1 MPSIPNLQREDFPK
15 IISMTTRWS
24 DNDIYLH
31 VNNVVYFSY
40 FDTAV
45 NQNLVE
51 SGVLTIENSEVV
63 GLVVNNQ
70 CQFFASIAFPDTVH
84 VGLSVEKIGNSSV
97 TYRLGIFKNS
107 ENQLSAL
114 GSYTHVYVNRKT
126 QRPVPIPEQTRAVF
140 ESLLV
145 PKNIQ

>member
-15 IISMTTRWS
+15 IITMTTRWS

-51 SGVLTIENSEVV
+51 TGVLTIENSEVV

-70 CQFFASIAFPDTVH
+70 CQFFASISFPDTVH

-97 TYRLGIFKNS
+97 TYRLGIFKND

-126 QRPVPIPEQTRAVF
+126 QRPVPIPEKTRAVF
-140 ESLLV
+140 ESLLIIN
-145 PKNIQ
+145 KQ

>member
-1 MPSIPNLQREDFPK
+1 MPSIPSLQRQDFPK
-15 IISMTTRWS
+15 IITMTTRWS

-51 SGVLTIENSEVV
+51 SGALTIENSEVV

-97 TYRLGIFKNS
+97 TYRLGIFKND

-126 QRPVPIPEQTRAVF
+126 QRPVPIPEKTRALF
-140 ESLLV
+140 ESLLT
-145 PKNIQ
+145 Q

>member
-1 MPSIPNLQREDFPK
+1 MPSIPNLQRQDFPK
-15 IISMTTRWS
+15 IFSMTTRWS

-45 NQNLVE
+45 NQNLLE
-51 SGVLTIENSEVV
+51 SGALTIENSEVV

-84 VGLSVEKIGNSSV
+84 VGLGVEKIGNSSV
-97 TYRLGIFKNS
+97 TYRLGIFKNE

-126 QRPVPIPEQTRAVF
+126 QRPVPIPEQTRILF

-145 PKNIQ
+145 Q

>member
-1 MPSIPNLQREDFPK
+1 MPSIPNLQRQDFPK
-15 IISMTTRWS
+15 IFSMTTRWS

-45 NQNLVE
+45 NQNLLE
-51 SGVLTIENSEVV
+51 SGALTIENSEVV

-97 TYRLGIFKNS
+97 TYRLGIFKND

-126 QRPVPIPEQTRAVF
+126 QRPVPIPEQTRALF
-140 ESLLV
+140 ESLL
-145 PKNIQ
+145 IE